1 MNLQRK
7 LPEGTEVYTSPSYI
21 YEFFLKKRQKKRE
34 KSLKSVIFFGF
45 GRSAVMMSCDGKT
58 DCHYNPVSLL

>member
-21 YEFFLKKRQKKRE
+21 YEFFLKKRQKTGK
-34 KSLKSVIFFGF
+34 KFKKCDFFCF
-45 GRSAVMMSCDGKT
+45 GKSAVMMSCDGKT
-58 DCHYNPVSLL
+58 DCHDKPVSLL